1 MLATAQGYAV
11 FDREG
16 TRIGAFIELAGAG
29 GDRIAIRH
37 EGVFVWRRRLL
48 SITTVAKVVPDQRAV
63 VLTVDGR
70 ALAGSETS
78 STSAPGTSGIA
89 EEYAHSGGDWRDRLE
104 SYLAPVEGQA
114 DQADLSGGAEHE
126 RRQAPTKPGSPS
138 RARRIS
144 RRRSR
149 AEEISPPPN
158 STCCSSR
165 HQAATYSSNGKVPLR
180 LLAAPSSCLSK
191 RFPSSSRSWAP
202 HHSRT
207 TAGSAPISSRPS
219 RRPKESLC
227 RACAASWSESS
238 LGQFGAAV
246 GVFQSG
252 RSHRSRRSS
261 SA

>member
-78 STSAPGTSGIA
+78 STSAPGTSGIP

-104 SYLAPVEGQA
+104 SYLPPVERQA

-126 RRQAPTKPGSPS
+126 PSPS
-138 RARRIS
+138 ADEAGHPVAREADQPTPEPGRRDQPPAQQHLLFISTSGGYLLVEREGPPPPLGRTIELPEQAVSFLVAKLGPSPLPNDRRI
-144 RRRSR
+144 
-149 AEEISPPPN
+149 
-158 STCCSSR
+158 
-165 HQAATYSSNGKVPLR
+165 
-180 LLAAPSSCLSK
+180 
-191 RFPSSSRSWAP
+191 
-202 HHSRT
+202 
-207 TAGSAPISSRPS
+207 
-219 RRPKESLC
+219 
-227 RACAASWSESS
+227 CAYLEPTE
-238 LGQFGAAV
+238 
-246 GVFQSG
+246 
-252 RSHRSRRSS
+252 
-261 SA
+261 